1 MFIRDGVL
9 KQNVRHICRLAVTLH
24 ECRPAPDNPYY
35 RGLGCADF
43 SKQRRPGSAV
53 GIIGG
58 FSPIALKI
66 NDPRREVLL
75 APAHRPRCISSRSPK
90 FAASMK
96 PKLKLWLVISASRP
110 LSVFKSGRK
119 PETSAGPDDGIT
131 AKRDRAKI
139 LGGMSHSCCRL
150 SGRDT

>member
-1 MFIRDGVL
+1 MVPTRVHLADRPHRLRLSEPSICGMFIRDGVL
-9 KQNVRHICRLAVTLH
+9 KQNVRHICRLAVTLY

-43 SKQRRPGSAV
+43 SEQRRPCGAV

-75 APAHRPRCISSRSPK
+75 APAHRPRCISSRTPK

-96 PKLKLWLVISASRP
+96 PKLNSGLSSPHPELSRIQ
-110 LSVFKSGRK
+110 
-119 PETSAGPDDGIT
+119 E
-131 AKRDRAKI
+131 
-139 LGGMSHSCCRL
+139 
-150 SGRDT
+150 